1 MGAGAHIYLQ
11 CYIASLPPRLIL
23 VFSNKAGELIIIFW
37 ADFSHFRVLA
47 ASGRPH
53 KIHVSP
59 EGETLLCP
67 AAGCPTGNGLEGS
80 TGLHSMFSRPACVR
94 QMALTKTTTVCKTC
108 LCFAND
114 CCFLS
119 TPSAA
124 HEHVEK
130 TLTVTDVTV
139 TDREC
144 TLPLR
149 FDMSFRWRMARRCG
163 WYSDADR

>member
-1 MGAGAHIYLQ
+1 MMTLMVIMALWASNQELAIRRKARTRNASLIDLLASLQ
-11 CYIASLPPRLIL
+11 VQTLEDSGRQPIQSKGVDASSDSRWSIARIPHGRWRSHLSSMYIASLPPRLTL

-80 TGLHSMFSRPACVR
+80 TGLHCA
-94 QMALTKTTTVCKTC
+94 
-108 LCFAND
+108 
-114 CCFLS
+114 
-119 TPSAA
+119 SAA
-124 HEHVEK
+124 Q
-130 TLTVTDVTV
+130 
-139 TDREC
+139 C
-144 TLPLR
+144 CPL
-149 FDMSFRWRMARRCG
+149 FYFQ
-163 WYSDADR
+163 